1 MFVAVD
7 TTTPVAEFEM
17 AEARRAGAQFGALFL
32 IQDRRSELA
41 YDVGSQILARDISYD
56 HQRIYFDGV
65 ATGQLPVGEQ
75 TILQQSIY
83 APELRTG
90 LHDAMRLPDVIV
102 GRSWLELARLREIAG
117 YSRANVVRWYPARDL
132 GGWKPSRRRDT
143 VVIWG
148 PEYAAEQVSM
158 QAFALH
164 ELHAEVVVVSQAGR
178 ALSSRCRYL
187 TPESPETPYVLANAI
202 CVVDA
207 SLGDPSWARA
217 FAERGVAVAAAATSG
232 AHEVADGVALYDPWN
247 YKSIW
252 AATLETM
259 GRATSSAREPAPPL
273 QTIVR
278 ALELSRPP
286 RPEREPLV
294 SVIIPTYNRRE
305 DLLRA
310 LETVRAQTYP
320 NVEVIVVNDGG
331 NPVADLATGQRVR
344 VLDRDVNVGPMAAI
358 NAGLREAQGEFVQFL
373 ADDDELY
380 PDHLT
385 RLVGALERTGGSVA
399 HSNVLIRYE
408 TRDKDGAFA
417 TTGYNASVFC
427 FPIDRTEVYSSSP
440 VAGQALLVRRSAFD
454 RIGVFEESFVL
465 ADQEIQIRLAAVFE
479 FVHVPHV
486 TAEWLIRD
494 TGEQQFSTK
503 EKDVVGELRRMF
515 ERHPAP
521 GRPYIEA
528 QREGT
533 LSKVGARPPGFV
545 FTPVVARMPS

>member
-1 MFVAVD
+1 
-7 TTTPVAEFEM
+7 M
-17 AEARRAGAQFGALFL
+17 AEARRAGRRFGAMFL
-32 IQDRRSELA
+32 VQDRRSELA

-56 HQRIYFDGV
+56 HQRIYFDGIS
-65 ATGQLPVGEQ
+65 TGQLPVGEQ
-75 TILQQSIY
+75 TILEQSVY
-83 APELRTG
+83 APELRNG
-90 LHDAMRLPDVIV
+90 LHDAMRIPDLIV
-102 GRSWLELARLREIAG
+102 GRSWAELARLREIAG
-117 YSRANVVRWYPARDL
+117 YSRANVVRWYPVRDL
-132 GGWKPSRRRDT
+132 GAWKPGRRRDT

-148 PEYAAEQVSM
+148 PEYPAEQVSIH
-158 QAFALH
+158 AFALH
-164 ELHAEVVVVSQAGR
+164 ELHAEVVVVSRPGR
-178 ALSSRCRYL
+178 PLSTRCRYL
-187 TPESPETPYVLANAI
+187 TPESPETAYVLANAI

-207 SLGDPSWARA
+207 SLGDPSWVRA
-217 FAERGVAVAAAATSG
+217 FAERGIAVAAAATSG
-232 AHEVADGVALYDPWN
+232 AQEVADGVALYDPWN

-259 GRATSSAREPAPPL
+259 GRAASSAREPAPPL
-273 QTIVR
+273 ESIAR

-286 RPEREPLV
+286 QLEREPLV

-305 DLLRA
+305 DLERA
-310 LETVRAQTYP
+310 LETVKRQEYAA
-320 NVEVIVVNDGG
+320 VEIIVVNDGG
-331 NPVADLATGQRVR
+331 NPVADLASDARIR
-344 VLDRDVNVGPMAAI
+344 VLDREVNVGPMGAI
-358 NAGLREAQGEFVQFL
+358 NAGLHEAKGEFVQFL

-408 TRDKDGAFA
+408 TRGKDGGFA

-465 ADQEIQIRLAAVFE
+465 ADQEIQIRLAEVYE

-528 QREGT
+528 QRQGT
-533 LSKVGARPPGFV
+533 LTKVAARPPGFV
-545 FTPVVARMPS
+545 FTPVVARVPSP